1 MIGLSPLPTSHPK
14 IFQHLLVRTSTA
26 SYCRFIL
33 DMGRS
38 PGFTSAAR
46 NLFALFRL
54 AFASGTG
61 LKPLASLRT
70 SNSLAHYAK
79 GTLSSRYKSG
89 LQLIASIWFQ
99 VLLTPLPGCFS
110 PFPHGTIPLSVTREY
125 LALPS
130 GLGRF
135 PQDFSCPA
143 VLGVM
148 LNEVYTI
155 SPTGLSPSSD

>member
-33 DMGRS
+33 DMDRS

-46 NLFALFRL
+46 NYFALLRL

-79 GTLSSRYKSG
+79 GTLSSARWQTPTDCKHMVSG
-89 LQLIASIWFQ
+89 TFNS
-99 VLLTPLPGCFS
+99 
-110 PFPHGTIPLSVTREY
+110 
-125 LALPS
+125 PS
-130 GLGRF
+130 GVLFTF
-135 PQDFSCPA
+135 PSRYYSTIGHKRVFS
-143 VLGVM
+143 LTQWSGQ
-148 LNEVYTI
+148 I
-155 SPTGLSPSSD
+155 PTGFLVSRSTRVFMQ

>member
-46 NLFALFRL
+46 NFVALFRL

-79 GTLSSRYKSG
+79 GTLSSALRRTPTDCKHMVSGTFNSPSGVLFTFPSRY
-89 LQLIASIWFQ
+89 WF
-99 VLLTPLPGCFS
+99 
-110 PFPHGTIPLSVTREY
+110 TIGGQEY
-125 LALPS
+125 LALEGGPPS
-130 GLGRF
+130 F

-143 VLGVM
+143 VLGC
-148 LNEVYTI
+148 LCNEVCKI
-155 SPTGLSPSSD
+155 SPTGLSPSAD